1 MGLSS
6 SSDEFC
12 QRTDEAL
19 AGAQGVVK
27 VVDDILVQAKDWK
40 TLRSRLEDVLQR
52 CRKHGIT
59 LSADKFVVGS
69 EVTFAGFLV
78 SASGVRPDPAKVRAI
93 AEFPTPR
100 DVTSVR
106 SFLGLANQ
114 LGIFVS
120 DLAAVTD
127 PLRKLLK
134 KNITWIWTPDHQAAF
149 EATKRRLAEPLNVA
163 PFDLRR
169 PTELWTDA
177 SSLHGL
183 GYALVQEGRLIQAG
197 SRSLLDAES
206 RYAVVE
212 LEATAVA
219 WAIKA
224 CRHYL
229 VGCPSFVVK
238 TDHRPALVGLFTK
251 IWSPSTILVSSGY
264 GSLCLAMFSRSST
277 SPAKTT
283 PLLTR

>member
-1 MGLSS
+1 MQLARFYRWLSAQAS
-6 SSDEFC
+6 SC
-12 QRTDEAL
+12 QSISQL
-19 AGAQGVVK
+19 
-27 VVDDILVQAKDWK
+27 AKDQK
-40 TLRSRLEDVLQR
+40 TFHLRLEDVLQW
-52 CRKHGIT
+52 CRKHGLT

-78 SASGVRPDPAKVRAI
+78 SASGVRLDPAKVHAI
-93 AEFPTPR
+93 AEFPVPR

-120 DLAAVTD
+120 NLATITD

-134 KNITWIWTPDHQAAF
+134 KNITWIWTPDHQEAF

-163 PFDLRR
+163 PFDLRK
-169 PTELWTDA
+169 PTMLWTDA
-177 SSLHGL
+177 SSLHGM
-183 GYALVQEGRLIQAG
+183 GYTLEQEGRLIQAG
-197 SRSLLDAES
+197 SRSLIDAET
-206 RYAVVE
+206 RHAVVD

-229 VGCPSFVVK
+229 LRCPTLLS
-238 TDHRPALVGLFTK
+238 RPTIGPSWVSSPK
-251 IWSPSTILVSSGY
+251 IWSPSTILISSGY
-264 GSLCLAMFSRSST
+264 GNLCLATSSPLST
-277 SPAKTT
+277 SPARTT